1 MRTLPRK
8 PERKRGRKPKPPDT
22 LAVGGTMLRNR
33 RGEMDLRLEDVAD
46 RVNISIAYA
55 SEVER
60 GKKCP
65 SADVLVEWAN
75 FVGLDP
81 AVVLCAFR
89 VVPDDAAERFFDVDR
104 MRAAL
109 TGEAKRDEWLCGY
122 AAVLGAMARHDA
134 SVRTVMVGDGV
145 TLEMLR
151 AAGVEDFDMREIE
164 RSLAG
169 GV

>member
-1 MRTLPRK
+1 
-8 PERKRGRKPKPPDT
+8 
-22 LAVGGTMLRNR
+22 MLREQ
-33 RGEMDLRLEDVAD
+33 RGTLGLRLEDVAD

-65 SADVLVEWAN
+65 SADVLVEWAD

-89 VVPDDAAERFFDVDR
+89 VVPDDAAEAFFDVDR

-109 TGEAKRDEWLCGY
+109 
-122 AAVLGAMARHDA
+122 
-134 SVRTVMVGDGV
+134 
-145 TLEMLR
+145 
-151 AAGVEDFDMREIE
+151 
-164 RSLAG
+164 G
-169 GV
+169 GGGQ